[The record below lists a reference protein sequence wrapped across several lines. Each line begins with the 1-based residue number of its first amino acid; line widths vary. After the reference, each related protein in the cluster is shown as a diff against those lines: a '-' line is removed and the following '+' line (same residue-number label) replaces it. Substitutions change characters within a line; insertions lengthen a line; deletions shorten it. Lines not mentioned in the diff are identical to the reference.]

1 MDRRSFV
8 LAAAVSAALLGPA
21 RADTTLNVATAGD
34 QNMVDYINDYLG
46 PRVEKAHP
54 GVRVRAIGTGPGDA
68 GSLAIEQK
76 LSAEAKSGAAT
87 WDIDVAVI
95 HQRGAAQMVGESL
108 LAKYRDQVDTSA
120 LVSSPKANNALGTDV
135 SGYVLPMFDSQVAIA
150 YNPAVVKT
158 PPRSY
163 ADLAAWV
170 KQNPK
175 QFGYNGIKGGMAGI
189 GFVMGWVN
197 AYAGIGPR
205 LVKGPYEEAD
215 KSKIDAALTSLR
227 DFNSNATLT
236 PGNAGTLDAL
246 NRGEIAMG
254 AVWAD
259 MFYTWQADG
268 RLSPDLKLVLP
279 SPGMPGQPMYYAIPQ
294 KAAQP
299 QLARDF
305 VAMATSPVV
314 QAEGIVKRF
323 NWYPGID
330 AQYVEPKLDKKVWD
344 KLFVDITPQDLKQ
357 NAMPFPISPYF
368 TTVLN
373 EYERIT
379 AK

>member
-1 MDRRSFV
+1 M
-8 LAAAVSAALLGPA
+8 
-21 RADTTLNVATAGD
+21 
-34 QNMVDYINDYLG
+34 
-46 PRVEKAHP
+46 H
-54 GVRVRAIGTGPGDA
+54 VRAIGTGPGDS

-76 LSAEAKSGAAT
+76 LSAEAKSGAPT

-95 HQRGAAQMVGESL
+95 HQRGAAQMVGENL
-108 LAKYRDQVDTSA
+108 LAKYRDQVPPASYVTSD
-120 LVSSPKANNALGTDV
+120 KADNALGTDV

-150 YNPAVVKT
+150 YNPAEVKT
-158 PPRSY
+158 RRAPTPTWPHW
-163 ADLAAWV
+163 A

-197 AYAGIGPR
+197 ANAGIGPR
-205 LVKGPYEEAD
+205 LIKGPFEEAD
-215 KSKIDAALTSLR
+215 KPKIDAALTSLR
-227 DFNSNATLT
+227 DFNQNATLT

-279 SPGMPGQPMYYAIPQ
+279 SPGMPGQPMYYAIPD

-299 QLARDF
+299 QLAREF
-305 VAMATSPVV
+305 VAMATSPEV
-314 QAEGIVKRF
+314 QAEGIVQRF

-330 AQYVEPKLDKKVWD
+330 AQYVQAKLDKKVWD
-344 KLFVDITPQDLKQ
+344 KLFVDITPAGPETERDAVPDL
-357 NAMPFPISPYF
+357 ALLHM
-368 TTVLN
+368 VLN
-373 EYERIT
+373 EYERIA
-379 AK
+379 AKSWPQHEALVPRRERPG

>member
-8 LAAAVSAALLGPA
+8 LAAALSAALLGPA
-21 RADTTLNVATAGD
+21 QAETTLNVATAGD

-46 PRVEKAHP
+46 PRFEKAHP
-54 GVRVRAIGTGPGDA
+54 GVHVRAIGTGPGDA

-76 LSAEAKSGAAT
+76 LSAEAKSGAPS

-95 HQRGAAQMVGESL
+95 HQRGAANMVGEHL
-108 LAKYRDQVDTSA
+108 LAKYRDQVPTSA
-120 LVSSPKANNALGTDV
+120 LVTSEKANNALGTDV

-150 YNPAVVKT
+150 YNPAVVKS
-158 PPRSY
+158 PPRTY
-163 ADLAAWV
+163 AELVEWA
-170 KQNPK
+170 KKNPK

-197 AYAGIGPR
+197 AYAGLGPR
-205 LVKGPYEEAD
+205 LIKGPYEEAD
-215 KSKIDAALTSLR
+215 TPKIDAALASLR
-227 DFNSNATLT
+227 DFNQYATLT

-246 NRGEIAMG
+246 NRGEITMG

-279 SPGMPGQPMYYAIPQ
+279 SPGMPGQPMYYAIPE

-299 QLARDF
+299 QLAREF
-305 VAMATSPVV
+305 VSMATSPEV
-314 QAEGIVKRF
+314 QAEGIVQRF

-330 AQYVEPKLDKKVWD
+330 AAHVQAKLDKKLWD

-373 EYERIT
+373 EYEKVT